1 MANEIITIAGM
12 VNFFKEDTNTITK
25 GELKYK
31 ADFVLDLRLTGLTVV
46 SKVRASMKDKSYSVT
61 LTIDGDGGILMGNC
75 ECPRGN
81 WICSH
86 MAATA
91 IYVNKKGMSKTDLP
105 NTWLAK
111 PKKVAKLGTKTLAE
125 FFPHPKPGYKACSR
139 EITTEDRD
147 YFCEKLTAAS
157 KSGDCL
163 PLQWILGPEPSHSVS
178 NLAPYLIEDIMED
191 FITDKCIFI
200 EKATVTKEQISWL
213 ARATVEQRKSA
224 LWGQFRKLRLT
235 GSNFGEVI
243 AACLRKEQ
251 SKKPFPPSLFKRLR
265 GEYSIGSK
273 DSVLWGQMHEA
284 SAIAKYQEITGN
296 HVQPIGLVL
305 LPCGFLGSSPDGII
319 FDMSQEGAATQ
330 GVLEI
335 KCPWSH
341 RNSSINQMV
350 AEELKGKDKKKSFFL
365 TATKEL
371 NKEHNYWHQVQ
382 AEILAANVTWA
393 HFVIWTTVDCAILR
407 IEKDLAWEAKY
418 VPMLKEFYLNDLI
431 PTCFLK
437 EDE

>member
-1 MANEIITIAGM
+1 
-12 VNFFKEDTNTITK
+12 
-25 GELKYK
+25 
-31 ADFVLDLRLTGLTVV
+31 
-46 SKVRASMKDKSYSVT
+46 
-61 LTIDGDGGILMGNC
+61 
-75 ECPRGN
+75 
-81 WICSH
+81 
-86 MAATA
+86 
-91 IYVNKKGMSKTDLP
+91 
-105 NTWLAK
+105 
-111 PKKVAKLGTKTLAE
+111 
-125 FFPHPKPGYKACSR
+125 
-139 EITTEDRD
+139 
-147 YFCEKLTAAS
+147 
-157 KSGDCL
+157 
-163 PLQWILGPEPSHSVS
+163 
-178 NLAPYLIEDIMED
+178 
-191 FITDKCIFI
+191 
-200 EKATVTKEQISWL
+200 
-213 ARATVEQRKSA
+213 
-224 LWGQFRKLRLT
+224 
-235 GSNFGEVI
+235 
-243 AACLRKEQ
+243 
-251 SKKPFPPSLFKRLR
+251 
-265 GEYSIGSK
+265 
-273 DSVLWGQMHEA
+273 MHEA

-319 FDMSQEGAATQ
+319 FDISQEGAATQ

-382 AEILAANVTWA
+382 AEILTANVTWA